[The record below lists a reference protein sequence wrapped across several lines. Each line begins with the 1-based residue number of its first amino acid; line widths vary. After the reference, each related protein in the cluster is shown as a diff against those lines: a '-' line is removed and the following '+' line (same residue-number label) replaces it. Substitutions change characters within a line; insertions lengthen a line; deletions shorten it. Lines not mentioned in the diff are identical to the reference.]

1 MRSDLEGIMN
11 DCEKP
16 IKPNV
21 ALQRPK
27 SPLPAFF
34 FIAKKCDILVS

>member
-21 ALQRPK
+21 ALQRPE
-27 SPLPAFF
+27 
-34 FIAKKCDILVS
+34 IAASGIFLHRQEM